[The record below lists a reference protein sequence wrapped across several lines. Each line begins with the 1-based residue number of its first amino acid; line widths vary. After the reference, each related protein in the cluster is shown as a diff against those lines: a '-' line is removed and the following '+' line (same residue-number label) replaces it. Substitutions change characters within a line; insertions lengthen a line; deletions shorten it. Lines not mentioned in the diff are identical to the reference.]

1 LSVHLVNPS
10 DNSFGTAVKVMTA
23 RWRYVLAAVKPILH
37 FGRGPVSSTSGSCSR
52 LLFISRLVVVL
63 AGLLTVL
70 MPLTES
76 MSTWDRFL
84 RGGPDLEFGLL
95 GILVS
100 IGLIILIAHRITV
113 SPFFLRMIV
122 DRVETSP
129 ALLRVSS
136 AGQFAPAVK
145 DIRNG
150 AEHGFHTGLSLS
162 ITPLRI

>member
-1 LSVHLVNPS
+1 MSVHLINPS
-10 DNSFGTAVKVMTA
+10 DNSFGTAVITP
-23 RWRYVLAAVKPILH
+23 RWLYALAAV
-37 FGRGPVSSTSGSCSR
+37 GPMFHCGKAHVPGTSGSCSR

-100 IGLIILIAHRITV
+100 IGLIALIAHRITL

-129 ALLRVSS
+129 ALLRLSS
-136 AGQFAPAVK
+136 AGPFAPAVK